1 MKKKLWFVIPLYWVI
16 WFVYGCF
23 LPKITSRF
31 KYYDFTEGS
40 SEYHFGACSFS
51 ITLSLVVMLI
61 LLIYVIVVSK
71 RNAAI
76 QKGKT
81 ICVALGLAFS
91 FALQV
96 FIFWIIFHIFTFW
109 ENRFPFFRNVKSIFH
124 FYFYSQ

>member
-51 ITLSLVVMLI
+51 ITLSLAVMVI
-61 LLIYVIVVSK
+61 LLVYVILISK
-71 RNAAI
+71 KNEAI
-76 QKGKT
+76 QRWKT
-81 ICVALGLAFS
+81 ICVSLGLVLC
-91 FALQV
+91 FALQL
-96 FIFWIIFHIFTFW
+96 FIFLD
-109 ENRFPFFRNVKSIFH
+109 H
-124 FYFYSQ
+124 FSYFYLLGKPIPILP

>member
-31 KYYDFTEGS
+31 SYYDFTEGS

-51 ITLSLVVMLI
+51 ITLSLAVMLI
-61 LLIYVIVVSK
+61 LLIYVILVSK
-71 RNAAI
+71 RNVAI
-76 QKGKT
+76 QKWKT

-91 FALQV
+91 FALQI
-96 FIFWIIFHIFTFW
+96 FIFLDHFSYFYLLG
-109 ENRFPFFRNVKSIFH
+109 KSIPILP
-124 FYFYSQ
+124 